1 MAFIIKSK
9 RHPIEI
15 HVSRILNTHIHTHMC
30 VHIHTQTPR
39 QLSPT
44 FIVLFVHLHPNPLPM
59 DGEFQ
64 PKEAVLSHN
73 DSEHAEDLLSQLP
86 CIGHHQSDK
95 PKSTELTR
103 DPLQQ
108 QG

>member
-1 MAFIIKSK
+1 
-9 RHPIEI
+9 
-15 HVSRILNTHIHTHMC
+15 
-30 VHIHTQTPR
+30 
-39 QLSPT
+39 
-44 FIVLFVHLHPNPLPM
+44 M

>member
-1 MAFIIKSK
+1 
-9 RHPIEI
+9 
-15 HVSRILNTHIHTHMC
+15 
-30 VHIHTQTPR
+30 
-39 QLSPT
+39 
-44 FIVLFVHLHPNPLPM
+44 M

-64 PKEAVLSHN
+64 PKEAVLSHSDS

>member
-1 MAFIIKSK
+1 
-9 RHPIEI
+9 
-15 HVSRILNTHIHTHMC
+15 
-30 VHIHTQTPR
+30 
-39 QLSPT
+39 
-44 FIVLFVHLHPNPLPM
+44 M

-108 QG
+108 QGWCEHAVFSTKGMWGASWSR